1 MATRS
6 SHAVWEGN
14 LPDGNGTMTIGDNA
28 WEGPFSFR
36 SRFEDGVGTNPEE
49 LLGAAHAGC
58 FSMALSHEL
67 AEAGHTPERVETTA
81 KVHLQATDGGF
92 HIPKI
97 ELHTTA
103 HVPGI
108 DEATFM
114 EHATVAK
121 ENCPVSKVLQGAEIT
136 LNATLK
142 N

>member
-14 LPDGNGTMTIGDNA
+14 LPEGNGTMTIGDDA

-67 AEAGHTPERVETTA
+67 AEAGHPPERVATTA
-81 KVHLQATDGGF
+81 KVHLEASDGDF
-92 HIPKI
+92 YIPKI

-103 HVPGI
+103 HVPGV

-114 EHATVAK
+114 KYAQAAK
-121 ENCPVSKVLQGAEIT
+121 ENCPVSKVLQAAEIT
-136 LNATLK
+136 LEAELK
-142 N
+142 S